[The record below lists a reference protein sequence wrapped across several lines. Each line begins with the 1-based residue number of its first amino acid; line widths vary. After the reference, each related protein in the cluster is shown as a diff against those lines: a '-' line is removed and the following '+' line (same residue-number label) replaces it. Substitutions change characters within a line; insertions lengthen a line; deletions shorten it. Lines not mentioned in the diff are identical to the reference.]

1 MMKSIQGTK
10 LKSQKL
16 LKKDNFV
23 LNGSLESSSGI
34 YNDKKIK
41 VLGLEVAY
49 KTLEDSVSGVNKVIY
64 GFMILGLVVGVYLK
78 KKDILNSNLF
88 YFYILFITNTLVYML
103 IEIQPRYTYFINVT
117 VFILGSVGINK
128 LLKLWDNRHKI
139 IKIKNQVSLIIS

>member
-1 MMKSIQGTK
+1 MDQ
-10 LKSQKL
+10 L
-16 LKKDNFV
+16 L
-23 LNGSLESSSGI
+23 
-34 YNDKKIK
+34 
-41 VLGLEVAY
+41 
-49 KTLEDSVSGVNKVIY
+49 
-64 GFMILGLVVGVYLK
+64 YLK

-139 IKIKNQVSLIIS
+139 IKIKNQVSLLIS